1 MLGRANVLL
10 ACAVLVLTGH
20 LAATAPARAQGGET
34 CHTDSRAWRYVV
46 LFDEGTS
53 PSDAERVVR
62 SACGAL
68 TEYYDDIAVAI
79 ATSADPDFDRV
90 VGTDRAFSAQRA
102 RYERAHGSTAEAP
115 SATAEGATDDRT
127 GDFSGEQW
135 DMQLTGARL
144 TPVEPA
150 GLDDVTVG
158 VLDSGIDAGHPDLAD
173 AIDPDASAGCLTGVP
188 DRRPSAWS
196 PGPAESST
204 AATHGTHV
212 AGIVGAADD
221 GHGVTGAAP
230 GTRLASVRV
239 VDDDGYVTPE
249 AAVCGYL
256 WAAHNGIDVTNAS
269 FTVAPSG
276 VACAASEGRKVVHE
290 AVARAVEF
298 ADRSGTLNVAAAT
311 NDGLDL
317 APLPHS
323 DLHHA
328 GDGNAG
334 DGNDDGGWDEGRS
347 DLARACVAVPAALQ
361 ETLTVSA
368 VDRHGTKADYSS
380 YGRGVIDLAAPGGS
394 DGDCVLSTVPGGYD
408 RLCGTS
414 MAAPHVASAAAVLA
428 ADRSEDRSPA
438 ALRRMLLRQAQPIDC
453 PADARETGTCTGPA
467 EDNAFHGRG
476 LVGAHAAH
484 AVHRLLVRLGGQ
496 H

>member
-1 MLGRANVLL
+1 
-10 ACAVLVLTGH
+10 
-20 LAATAPARAQGGET
+20 
-34 CHTDSRAWRYVV
+34 
-46 LFDEGTS
+46 
-53 PSDAERVVR
+53 
-62 SACGAL
+62 
-68 TEYYDDIAVAI
+68 IAVAI

-158 VLDSGIDAGHPDLAD
+158 VLDSGLDAGHPDLAD

-221 GHGVTGAAP
+221 GRGVTGAAP

-276 VACAASEGRKVVHE
+276 VACSAS
-290 AVARAVEF
+290 
-298 ADRSGTLNVAAAT
+298 
-311 NDGLDL
+311 
-317 APLPHS
+317 
-323 DLHHA
+323 
-328 GDGNAG
+328 
-334 DGNDDGGWDEGRS
+334 
-347 DLARACVAVPAALQ
+347 
-361 ETLTVSA
+361 
-368 VDRHGTKADYSS
+368 
-380 YGRGVIDLAAPGGS
+380 
-394 DGDCVLSTVPGGYD
+394 
-408 RLCGTS
+408 
-414 MAAPHVASAAAVLA
+414 
-428 ADRSEDRSPA
+428 
-438 ALRRMLLRQAQPIDC
+438 
-453 PADARETGTCTGPA
+453 
-467 EDNAFHGRG
+467 
-476 LVGAHAAH
+476 
-484 AVHRLLVRLGGQ
+484 
-496 H
+496 

>member
-1 MLGRANVLL
+1 RRARTACRAPLGCWIRGAWPVREPAPGWAAPAVRVRWVWRQSRRCSRRVSPRSTYVSSAPGRACVRPGEIGHLAAGTGTQDAAAQGPFLLTAVVGSPRAGILCHSCHVGAGSSGLPGVAGSRGDAAAGARDISVPPEPSTSTQSSGIRVVPAARHMARARGDDEDPESARHRAVARPLAGGNPATTARRPKPVSHTTRDAPRSAAFPAASSPVTRVVSDGCPWHPVLATVRHGAVAGDTWQHLRSGRGDGIHGGPVVGRATVLL
-10 ACAVLVLTGH
+10 ACAMLVPAGH

-34 CHTDSRAWRYVV
+34 CHTDSRAWRHVV

-53 PSDAERVVR
+53 PSDADRVVR

-158 VLDSGIDAGHPDLAD
+158 VLDSGLDAGHPDLAD

-212 AGIVGAADD
+212 AG
-221 GHGVTGAAP
+221 
-230 GTRLASVRV
+230 
-239 VDDDGYVTPE
+239 
-249 AAVCGYL
+249 
-256 WAAHNGIDVTNAS
+256 
-269 FTVAPSG
+269 
-276 VACAASEGRKVVHE
+276 
-290 AVARAVEF
+290 
-298 ADRSGTLNVAAAT
+298 
-311 NDGLDL
+311 
-317 APLPHS
+317 
-323 DLHHA
+323 
-328 GDGNAG
+328 
-334 DGNDDGGWDEGRS
+334 
-347 DLARACVAVPAALQ
+347 
-361 ETLTVSA
+361 
-368 VDRHGTKADYSS
+368 
-380 YGRGVIDLAAPGGS
+380 
-394 DGDCVLSTVPGGYD
+394 
-408 RLCGTS
+408 
-414 MAAPHVASAAAVLA
+414 
-428 ADRSEDRSPA
+428 
-438 ALRRMLLRQAQPIDC
+438 
-453 PADARETGTCTGPA
+453 
-467 EDNAFHGRG
+467 
-476 LVGAHAAH
+476 
-484 AVHRLLVRLGGQ
+484 
-496 H
+496 